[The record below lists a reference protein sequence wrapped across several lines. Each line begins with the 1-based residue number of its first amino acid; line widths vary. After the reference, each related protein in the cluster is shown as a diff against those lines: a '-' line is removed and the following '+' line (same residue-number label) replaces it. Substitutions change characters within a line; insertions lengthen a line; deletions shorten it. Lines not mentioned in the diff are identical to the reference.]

1 MSTWLDLIPS
11 HERQKLRELK
21 KRSPEEYERLR
32 ERVKSVEQIAEE
44 MDRNE
49 QLAELSFALEAEP
62 KFKDALRKQIE
73 KDVREQGAEAV
84 LEAADLPEEVRTQL
98 EQGAFD
104 VGIDAHPETQQDQL
118 VIIPEGN
125 VQEKIPVQSS
135 LSEQYVQQF
144 AQVMQEK

>member
-11 HERQKLRELK
+11 RERQKLRELK

-62 KFKDALRKQIE
+62 TLKDALRRQIE
-73 KDVREQGAEAV
+73 QDMREQGVAAV
-84 LEAADLPEEVRTQL
+84 LEAADLPEGVRTQL
-98 EQGAFD
+98 ERGTFD
-104 VGIDAHPETQQDQL
+104 VRVDAHPETQQDQL
-118 VIIPEGN
+118 VVVPEGN
-125 VQEKIPVQSS
+125 VQETIPVRSS
-135 LSEQYVQQF
+135 LGEQYVQQF

>member
-11 HERQKLRELK
+11 RERQKLRELK

-32 ERVKSVEQIAEE
+32 ERIKSVEQIAEE

-62 KFKDALRKQIE
+62 TLKDALRRQIE
-73 KDVREQGAEAV
+73 QDMREQGIEAV
-84 LEAADLPEEVRTQL
+84 LEAADLPEGVRTQL
-98 EQGAFD
+98 KRGTFD
-104 VGIDAHPETQQDQL
+104 VRVDAHPETQQDQL
-118 VIIPEGN
+118 VVVPEGN
-125 VQEKIPVQSS
+125 VQETIPVRPS
-135 LSEQYVQQF
+135 LGEQYVQQF

>member
-62 KFKDALRKQIE
+62 KLKDALKKQIE

-84 LEAADLPEEVRTQL
+84 LEADLPEEVRTQL
-98 EQGAFD
+98 ERGAFD
-104 VGIDAHPETQQDQL
+104 VCVDAHPETQQDQIM
-118 VIIPEGN
+118 IIPEGN

-135 LSEQYVQQF
+135 LGEQYVQQF